1 MKGKKVILGI
11 TGGIAA
17 YKSCY
22 LIRHLVKAGAEVKVI
37 ATENGLKF
45 VGEVTLR
52 SLSNN
57 NVYSDSFA
65 EWNEKPHE
73 HISITDWGDIFIVAP
88 ATANIIGKLANGIA
102 DDALSTS
109 LLAFDKQILI
119 APAMNTKMYNNP
131 AVQRNMEFLALNGV
145 EFVNPDTGDLA
156 CGYEGLGRMA
166 EPEHI
171 FRESKFYLDR
181 SNVLEGKKVVVTASR
196 TEESLDPVRYLTN
209 RSSGITGFKIAEQ
222 AAMMGAETILITGP
236 TDQEVFSKVKR
247 INIISAE
254 DMFNAVDKEF
264 DTCDCLIMSAA
275 VADITFNKAD
285 NKLKKSETGFDLSP
299 KNTKDI
305 SVEMGKKKKSQV
317 LVAFAMETNDPI
329 ENAKKKLSKK
339 NADFIV
345 LNSIS
350 EENPAFGSN
359 DNKVSL
365 VTLDKVEEL
374 STMSKESIAN
384 IVLVKVLEIL

>member
-1 MKGKKVILGI
+1 
-11 TGGIAA
+11 
-17 YKSCY
+17 
-22 LIRHLVKAGAEVKVI
+22 
-37 ATENGLKF
+37 
-45 VGEVTLR
+45 
-52 SLSNN
+52 
-57 NVYSDSFA
+57 
-65 EWNEKPHE
+65 
-73 HISITDWGDIFIVAP
+73 
-88 ATANIIGKLANGIA
+88 
-102 DDALSTS
+102 
-109 LLAFDKQILI
+109 
-119 APAMNTKMYNNP
+119 MNTKMYNNP
-131 AVQRNMEFLALNGV
+131 AVQRNMEFLASHGV
-145 EFVNPDTGDLA
+145 EFINPDTGDLA
-156 CGYEGLGRMA
+156 CGYEGKGRMA

-181 SNVLEGKKVVVTASR
+181 SNVLEGKTIVVTASR

-247 INIISAE
+247 INVTSAE
-254 DMFNAVDKEF
+254 DMFKAVDKEF

-285 NKLKKSETGFDLSP
+285 NKLKKSETGFNLSP

-317 LVAFAMETNDPI
+317 LVAFAMETNDAV
-329 ENAKKKLSKK
+329 ENAKRKLSKK
-339 NADFIV
+339 NADMIV

-365 VTLDKVEEL
+365 VTKDDVEEL
-374 STMSKESIAN
+374 SSMSKDEIAK
-384 IVLVKVLEIL
+384 IILDKVLKYI

>member
-22 LIRHLVKAGAEVKVI
+22 LIRYLVKAGAEVKVI

-65 EWNEKPHE
+65 EWNDKPHE
-73 HISITDWGDIFIVAP
+73 HISITDWADLFIVAP

-131 AVQRNMEFLALNGV
+131 AVQRNLDFLASHGV
-145 EFVNPDTGDLA
+145 EFIEPDTGDLA
-156 CGYEGLGRMA
+156 CGYEGKGRMA

-181 SNVLEGKKVVVTASR
+181 SNVLEGKKIVITASR
-196 TEESLDPVRYLTN
+196 TEESLDPIRYLTN

-247 INIISAE
+247 INVISAE
-254 DMFNAVDKEF
+254 EMYNAVDKEF
-264 DTCDCLIMSAA
+264 DSCDCLIMSAA
-275 VADITFNKAD
+275 VADYTFEVSPIKI
-285 NKLKKSETGFDLSP
+285 KKTDDKIAFP
-299 KNTKDI
+299 AKRTKDI
-305 SVEMGKKKKSQV
+305 LFEMGKRKKSQV
-317 LVAFAMETNDPI
+317 IVGFAMETNDAI

-345 LNSIS
+345 LNSITVD
-350 EENPAFGSN
+350 NPAFGSHN
-359 DNKVSL
+359 NKVSF
-365 VTLDKVEEL
+365 VTSDNVEEL
-374 STMSKESIAN
+374 PSLSKEEIAKLILDKISKN
-384 IVLVKVLEIL
+384 I

>member
-1 MKGKKVILGI
+1 MKNKKIILGI

-22 LIRHLVKAGAEVKVI
+22 LIRYLVKAGAEVKVV
-37 ATENGLKF
+37 ATESGLKF

-52 SLSNN
+52 TLSNN
-57 NVYSDSFA
+57 NVYFDMFS
-65 EWNEKPHE
+65 EWNEKAHE

-102 DDALSTS
+102 DDVLSTS
-109 LLAFDKQILI
+109 LLAFDKQMLI

-131 AVQRNMEFLALNGV
+131 AVQRNMEFLASTGV
-145 EFVNPDTGDLA
+145 EFINPDTGDLA
-156 CGYEGLGRMA
+156 CGYEGKGRMA

-171 FRESKFYLDR
+171 FRESKYYLNR
-181 SNVLEGKKVVVTASR
+181 TNELSGKKIVVTASR

-236 TDQEVFSKVKR
+236 TDQEIFSKVKR
-247 INIISAE
+247 INVISAE
-254 DMFNAVDKEF
+254 DMFKAVDKEF
-264 DTCDCLIMSAA
+264 DSCDCLIMSAA
-275 VADITFNKAD
+275 VADYTFEVSPTKIKKTD
-285 NKLKKSETGFDLSP
+285 DKLEFSAKR
-299 KNTKDI
+299 TKDI
-305 SVEMGKKKKSQV
+305 LYEMGQKKNSQV
-317 LVAFAMETNDPI
+317 IVGFAMETNDAV

-359 DNKVSL
+359 ENKISI
-365 VTLDKVEEL
+365 VTQGNVEEFPA
-374 STMSKESIAN
+374 MDKEEIAN
-384 IVLVKVLEIL
+384 IILDKAFRKP